1 MIGSVE
7 IDGQV
12 GGGIAGACAVHSLE
26 VQEYMS
32 EFHPAMVCD
41 AAALP
46 FVLDSWDE
54 VFGEPAPTWV
64 LQGKSA

>member
-1 MIGSVE
+1 VE

-12 GGGIAGACAVHSLE
+12 GGGIAGACAVHSPDVRQYL
-26 VQEYMS
+26 S

-41 AAALP
+41 VAALP

-54 VFGEPAPTWV
+54 AFGEPAPSLV
-64 LQGKSA
+64 LRGKTA